1 MWMFATAGN
10 LSLLDTTHKV
20 IKITASGRDKSNLS
34 PQDFIEVDPVTGAS
48 LQPSTS
54 LRPSAETSIHTAL
67 YSLDPSITC
76 ILHVHT
82 PASCA
87 LEFGMSKS
95 HPSLWTL
102 LPNTEILKAF
112 GDFTEEPN
120 LKALV
125 IHNHGHVPDI
135 AAEMKDCLKKQ
146 LTRVPFF
153 LIENHGLTAWGK
165 NVYDANKNL
174 EAAEFVLQVMV
185 SRHKNTQISNAF

>member
-10 LSLLDTTHKV
+10 LSILDADQKV
-20 IKITASGRDKSNLS
+20 LKITASGRDKSNLS
-34 PQDFIEVDPVTGAS
+34 PQDFIDVDPISGVS
-48 LQPSTS
+48 LNPSSTM
-54 LRPSAETSIHTAL
+54 RPSAETSIHTAL
-67 YSLDPSITC
+67 YALDSSINC

-125 IHNHGHVPDI
+125 VHNHGHVPDI
-135 AAEMKDCLKKQ
+135 ANEMKVCLKKQ
-146 LTRVPFF
+146 PSRVPFF
-153 LIENHGLTAWGK
+153 LIENHGVTAWGK

-174 EAAEFVLQVMV
+174 EAAEFVLQVMT
-185 SRHKNTQISNAF
+185 SRQKNIHISNVF